1 MAERAYWKGHVRL
14 SLVSF
19 PVRLHAATTT
29 TQKISLHKL
38 DKETGER
45 VHYKETTN
53 SKNDVPKENIVKGYE
68 YEKDRYVP
76 IESEELDKL
85 KVESKHTIDLVQ
97 FTDIKDVDPIYFDKP
112 YYLVPDG
119 DIALEAYTTVREAL
133 KKSGKTALGQI
144 VLGSRERIAAI
155 RPCDSGLIL
164 ETLRYDYEVREAQRY
179 FEDIPEDVQVD
190 KEQIDLAQ
198 QLINSK
204 TKEFNPKDF
213 KDHYQESLKEI
224 INAKL
229 EGKEIVEGK
238 EEKGKPGKVVNIMDA
253 LKKSVEESKK
263 GGERRAG

>member
-19 PVRLHAATTT
+19 PVRLHAATTS
-29 TQKISLHKL
+29 TQKINLHKL
-38 DKETGER
+38 DKQTGER
-45 VHYKETTN
+45 VHYRETTN
-53 SKNDVPKENIVKGYE
+53 TKDEVPKEDIVKGYE

-97 FTDIKDVDPIYFDKP
+97 FTDISDVDPVYFDKP

-119 DIALEAYTTVREAL
+119 DMALEAYATVREAL
-133 KKSGKTALGQI
+133 RKSGKTALGQV
-144 VLGSRERIAAI
+144 VLGDRERIAAI
-155 RPCDSGLIL
+155 RPYDSGLVL

-179 FEDIPEDVQVD
+179 FEEIPEDIEVGD
-190 KEQIDLAQ
+190 EQIELAQ
-198 QLINSK
+198 QLINNK
-204 TKEFNPKDF
+204 TRQFNPKDF

-224 INAKL
+224 IDAKL
-229 EGKEIVEGK
+229 EGKEIVEGR
-238 EEKGKPGKVVNIMDA
+238 EEPAKPGKVVNIMDA
-253 LKKSVEESKK
+253 LKKSVEESKR